1 MSKNS
6 DGILRVLVIMPAL
19 NICGGMESFIMNY
32 FRNIDRNKIIFD
44 FITHDISDN
53 SYEKEIIELGG
64 RIYKL
69 PPFSFGTL
77 KNIRNLYKEI
87 LIKNKYKIVHCNM
100 ANAAFIYLRIAEK
113 LNVPVRILHSHQD
126 KAADTFS
133 HVLRN
138 IPLIALGKKYSNV
151 NLACSKQ
158 AAEFLFSGKEY
169 HIINNAIDYDKYK
182 YNKEIR
188 SKVRK
193 ELKLENSFVIGNTGR
208 LCDQKNQSFLIE
220 IFNSILNIKSNSILM
235 IVGEGEK
242 RVELMELAERKG
254 IRDKVLFLGSRDDID
269 EVLQAMDVFVFPSI
283 YEGLGISLLEAQA
296 SGLKSFCS
304 DTIPKDADISKE
316 LVYISLEKTADDWAK
331 SILSNIKPN
340 ATRSDIHSL
349 AKDYDIRN
357 EADRLSNLYFETLGR
372 ENCL

>member
-6 DGILRVLVIMPAL
+6 DEILRVLVIMPAL

-64 RIYKL
+64 QIYKL

-77 KNIRNLYKEI
+77 KNIRSLYKEI

-100 ANAAFIYLRIAEK
+100 ANAAFIYLKIAEDLK
-113 LNVPVRILHSHQD
+113 VPVRILHSHQD

-138 IPLIALGKKYSNV
+138 IPLIVLGKKYANV

-158 AAEFLFSGKEY
+158 AGDYLFKDKKY
-169 HIINNAIDYDKYK
+169 YIVNNAIDYDKYK
-182 YNKEIR
+182 YNEEIR

-208 LCDQKNQSFLIE
+208 LCLQKNQSFLIE
-220 IFNSILNIKSNSILM
+220 VFSAIVNIKNNAVLM

-242 RVELMELAERKG
+242 HAELRELTESKG
-254 IRDKVLFLGSRDDID
+254 ISDKVLFLGSRNDID
-269 EVLQAMDVFVFPSI
+269 ELLQAMDVFVFPSI

-296 SGLKSFCS
+296 ASLKAFCS
-304 DTIPKDADISKE
+304 DTIPKAANISNE
-316 LVYISLEKTADDWAK
+316 LIYISLEKSYEEWAK
-331 SILSNIKPN
+331 IILTNSDKIL
-340 ATRSDIHSL
+340 RSTDLSL
-349 AKDYDIRN
+349 NKDYDIKS
-357 EADRLSNLYFETLGR
+357 EAIKLSELYSEVLNR
-372 ENCL
+372 ENYL